1 MTPDDI
7 ITAARACLGTPFRHL
22 GRIPGKALDCA
33 GLAVSVAL
41 ALGLEVDDREAYG
54 RTPANGLLETMLDS
68 QPCLIRVLRP
78 PRAGDLLLM
87 RFGAG
92 DPQHLAICA
101 GETIIH
107 AWMTVGK
114 VAEHRFTDQWKSR
127 VVRVYEFVGV
137 KS

>member
-54 RTPANGLLETMLDS
+54 RTPANGLLETMLDA
-68 QPCLIRVLRP
+68 QPGLGRVF
-78 PRAGDLLLM
+78 RAPQEGDLLLM
-87 RFGAG
+87 RFTG

-101 GETIIH
+101 GDTIIH

-114 VAEHRFTDQWKSR
+114 VAEHRFTDQWKAR

-137 KS
+137 EA